1 MIKGSINRSEKVI
14 KEIIICNISALK
26 CVKAARPFF
35 FILLSCVFTLFQ
47 INQTIPEVY
56 SRLKLPGQS
65 QRARKEDMN
74 KTLWAD
80 YE

>member
-47 INQTIPEVY
+47 INQTIAEVY
-56 SRLKLPGQS
+56 SRLKLPGS

-74 KTLWAD
+74 KTLLAD
-80 YE
+80 